1 VVEKLN
7 QKSKLTIGEVS
18 FILKQTVVSV
28 YSLTKRQQCEAD
40 IIIIW
45 HYELYISKY
54 FSVNII
60 GNEFLMFECM
70 KKQTEIG

>member
-1 VVEKLN
+1 MVEKLN

-40 IIIIW
+40 IIII
-45 HYELYISKY
+45 
-54 FSVNII
+54 
-60 GNEFLMFECM
+60 
-70 KKQTEIG
+70 